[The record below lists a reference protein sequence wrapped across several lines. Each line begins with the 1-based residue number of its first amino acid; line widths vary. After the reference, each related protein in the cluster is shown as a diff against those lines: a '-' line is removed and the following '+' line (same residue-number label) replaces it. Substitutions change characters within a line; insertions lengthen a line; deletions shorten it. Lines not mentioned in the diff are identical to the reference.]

1 MNKIGHVFRTIR
13 LAKNLSLKDIAQGD
27 ISVSFL
33 SKFER
38 DESDISLSKF
48 YSLLNKMNIT
58 LEEFRFIANDYKLM
72 EHEVM
77 LDNVRSAYESNNIIL
92 LETLKK
98 KELAKYS
105 ETKRNTYKL
114 NSIMISALVCDLR
127 NQYDISAEDKTYLS
141 DYLLSVETWGYY
153 ENILFGNSLSIL
165 TLDSVIL
172 FSKEILK
179 RSKLYMNLN
188 VNRDEVVGILLNATV
203 FCIEGNRIS
212 ESLYFIKIVD
222 EMLENKVLYFE
233 KTKLLF
239 LKGLY
244 DIKTQKKEKG
254 IEKCKS
260 AIQIMH
266 DLGSI
271 LLAVNHEEYL
281 EKFLEH

>member
-203 FCIEGNRIS
+203 FCIKGNRIS

>member
-98 KELAKYS
+98 
-105 ETKRNTYKL
+105 RN
-114 NSIMISALVCDLR
+114 
-127 NQYDISAEDKTYLS
+127 
-141 DYLLSVETWGYY
+141 
-153 ENILFGNSLSIL
+153 
-165 TLDSVIL
+165 
-172 FSKEILK
+172 
-179 RSKLYMNLN
+179 
-188 VNRDEVVGILLNATV
+188 
-203 FCIEGNRIS
+203 
-212 ESLYFIKIVD
+212 
-222 EMLENKVLYFE
+222 
-233 KTKLLF
+233 
-239 LKGLY
+239 
-244 DIKTQKKEKG
+244 
-254 IEKCKS
+254 
-260 AIQIMH
+260 
-266 DLGSI
+266 
-271 LLAVNHEEYL
+271 
-281 EKFLEH
+281 

>member
-1 MNKIGHVFRTIR
+1 
-13 LAKNLSLKDIAQGD
+13 
-27 ISVSFL
+27 
-33 SKFER
+33 
-38 DESDISLSKF
+38 
-48 YSLLNKMNIT
+48 
-58 LEEFRFIANDYKLM
+58 
-72 EHEVM
+72 
-77 LDNVRSAYESNNIIL
+77 
-92 LETLKK
+92 
-98 KELAKYS
+98 
-105 ETKRNTYKL
+105 
-114 NSIMISALVCDLR
+114 MISALVCDLR